1 MRAECLTRI
10 RPLLAR
16 TSKWLAV
23 LIMTYIVSVG
33 PAYRYATDTRATNDV
48 FVAIYRPILDLTWMK
63 NPIGEVVR
71 RYLNLWGK
79 DPPVLGSDPEKA
91 SVRHIRVL

>member
-33 PAYRYATDTRATNDV
+33 PAYRYVTGTRALDNL
-48 FVAIYRPILDLTWMK
+48 FVSIYRPIVDLTDQAT
-63 NPIGEVVR
+63 PVGALVR
-71 RYLNLWGK
+71 WYLNMWGK
-79 DPPVLGSDPEKA
+79 DPPILGSDPEKA
-91 SVRHIRVL
+91 SVRLIRVL